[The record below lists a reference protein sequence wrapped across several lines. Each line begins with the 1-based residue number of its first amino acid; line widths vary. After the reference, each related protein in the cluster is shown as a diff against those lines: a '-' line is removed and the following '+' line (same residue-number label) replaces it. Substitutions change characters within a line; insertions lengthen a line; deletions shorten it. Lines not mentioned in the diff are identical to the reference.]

1 MGPRDHNRLHWVAR
15 YGSVHVVPWTRLGKY
30 LTFSLPL
37 LAART
42 SRSARAVIRSAT
54 ITQDERLP
62 FLSSAR
68 MQSNSPI
75 VSAASSSIRSPPNE
89 LRDGDAAHLVGG
101 GSVWL
106 LEEQR
111 ISPRSLARI
120 GTLLP
125 FYSYL
130 PHPCLFRSR
139 LRFCSVCYWS
149 APAFPMQYVGW
160 EPAVTT
166 RSQPRDLSSFRTCI
180 PIPDW
185 LEFCLSTWRTEV
197 TTMNPIT
204 VFLTIAC
211 VAVAVALGATGHVY
225 WGVPFVIAAIVI
237 GSALKMA
244 NTWEKFVILRAG
256 KLLGVKG
263 PGLFLITPVIDN
275 IVAVIDERIQT
286 TAFSAEQ
293 ALTKDTVPVN
303 VDAIIFWFVHDA
315 QKAALNIT
323 NYREAIDRV
332 AQTSLRE
339 MIGASMLSA
348 LLSERNAADELLR
361 GEIGRK
367 TADWGI
373 SVKSVEIR
381 DVAIP
386 VALQD
391 AMSRQAQAER
401 EKQAR
406 VILGSAEAAIA
417 GKFVEAAMTYADH
430 PMALQLRAMN
440 IIYETT
446 KERGATILIPTSMVD
461 SLNPVVALALAGQ
474 ETASQKANE
483 PLPLIN
489 RSH

>member
-1 MGPRDHNRLHWVAR
+1 MAA
-15 YGSVHVVPWTRLGKY
+15 LGY
-30 LTFSLPL
+30 L
-37 LAART
+37 
-42 SRSARAVIRSAT
+42 
-54 ITQDERLP
+54 
-62 FLSSAR
+62 
-68 MQSNSPI
+68 
-75 VSAASSSIRSPPNE
+75 
-89 LRDGDAAHLVGG
+89 DAG
-101 GSVWL
+101 
-106 LEEQR
+106 
-111 ISPRSLARI
+111 I
-120 GTLLP
+120 
-125 FYSYL
+125 
-130 PHPCLFRSR
+130 
-139 LRFCSVCYWS
+139 
-149 APAFPMQYVGW
+149 
-160 EPAVTT
+160 
-166 RSQPRDLSSFRTCI
+166 
-180 PIPDW
+180 
-185 LEFCLSTWRTEV
+185 
-197 TTMNPIT
+197 
-204 VFLTIAC
+204 
-211 VAVAVALGATGHVY
+211 AVAVLA
-225 WGVPFVIAAIVI
+225 VIIA
-237 GSALKMA
+237 SALKMA

-256 KLLGVKG
+256 KLRGVKG
-263 PGLFLITPVIDN
+263 PGLFLIIPVIDH

-286 TAFSAEQ
+286 TAFSAEA

-339 MIGASMLSA
+339 MIGSSMLAA
-348 LLSERNAADELLR
+348 LLSERTAADELLR
-361 GEIGRK
+361 VEIARK

-446 KERGATILIPTSMVD
+446 KERGATILMPTSMVD
-461 SLNPVVALALAGQ
+461 SINPVVALALAGQ
-474 ETASQKANE
+474 QAALQKTNGPVPLSANE
-483 PLPLIN
+483 GKNVCRLSN
-489 RSH
+489 RRHTKAFLKHRRPMQ